1 MLGGKF
7 FRVFPRK
14 EICNCLIISVKEVE
28 SSVSWTCV
36 NREREKL
43 ANGEKCSHLPSHFC
57 CLSLLG
63 DETWKQSHRVCL
75 QTLPRSVPLLTQSKT
90 QSLALVSESLRV
102 PYMHT
107 HTRVPPFW
115 PHVPP
120 LAYALCCSPPF
131 SWPHL
136 AYSLLP
142 QAFILPSS
150 LWTAVPKM
158 AAWLAPLT
166 PSGLRVGTI
175 FPEGH
180 TTHYI
185 KHTHTLTARL
195 CHHALLSL
203 FFIAFLYYFGL
214 SPPLE
219 CNRHTSRVC
228 SIQCLPPEPT
238 TAPGMHSTLWTFV
251 QWIHVAWTRTALTL
265 PYTEKTQHS
274 KVCIQKNELHRREI
288 IHTIIEE
295 IIKEHVFL
303 VHFKW
308 DSVCTDLMHVG
319 SSGRFALCFQKES
332 GVFLLCEVVT
342 LLNWTVGVVIRKR
355 FTHSPRMRYKFVD
368 IHRTWIWHISSVV
381 VHVSQL

>member
-1 MLGGKF
+1 MVKNVHIYPL
-7 FRVFPRK
+7 
-14 EICNCLIISVKEVE
+14 ISAACHCLEMKHGNSPIVC
-28 SSVSWTCV
+28 VS
-36 NREREKL
+36 K
-43 ANGEKCSHLPSHFC
+43 PSHAVC
-57 CLSLLG
+57 PC
-63 DETWKQSHRVCL
+63 SHRVKPKALPWWVRAFVSHTCTHTHAFLHSDLTCL
-75 QTLPRSVPLLTQSKT
+75 PLPTLSALATLFLTSPGIFPATWGLHTSFLSLDSCPQDGCMACSPDALGSPCRHHLPRGSYH
-90 QSLALVSESLRV
+90 AL
-102 PYMHT
+102 YK
-107 HTRVPPFW
+107 
-115 PHVPP
+115 
-120 LAYALCCSPPF
+120 A
-131 SWPHL
+131 
-136 AYSLLP
+136 
-142 QAFILPSS
+142 
-150 LWTAVPKM
+150 
-158 AAWLAPLT
+158 
-166 PSGLRVGTI
+166 
-175 FPEGH
+175 
-180 TTHYI
+180 
-185 KHTHTLTARL
+185 HTHTLTAGL

-342 LLNWTVGVVIRKR
+342 LLNWTVGVVIRKW

-368 IHRTWIWHISSVV
+368 IHRTWIWHFQCGSPCVTVV
-381 VHVSQL
+381 KTSWIWE